1 MRRGPEPLLT
11 GQEVADI
18 CRVHLRTVRR
28 WIASGE
34 LAVIRRGH
42 VVRIEP
48 SDLRSFLRKSK

>member
-11 GQEVADI
+11 SQEVADI

-48 SDLRSFLRKSK
+48 SALRSFLRKSK